1 MSPDRMR
8 ENSALKCAHVSVVVF
23 LVLLKV
29 QVNRTIQTQAVK
41 KKIPYLLPQDTRT
54 IIEMPTGQ
62 EPYKSQACAHIP
74 THLCPRCYD
83 TKQVTSTTTA
93 SADLP

>member
-1 MSPDRMR
+1 MH
-8 ENSALKCAHVSVVVF
+8 ENPALKCAHLIPVVVF

-41 KKIPYLLPQDTRT
+41 EKAIPYLLPQDTHT
-54 IIEMPTGQ
+54 VLEIPTGH
-62 EPYKSQACAHIP
+62 EPYKSHACAHIP

-83 TKQVTSTTTA
+83 TKPVTSTTTA